1 VQGAPQAEPCDE
13 AIAGSRVLAAGAVVL
28 DAGARILLV
37 RRGRSP
43 SAGEWTLPGGRVEAG
58 ESPEAAVVREL
69 REETAIEARVV
80 ALLCV
85 VTIVRDDVVYTIH
98 EFLMAPQGDA
108 PPRAGD
114 DAAEAR
120 WASREDVDALGVR
133 SDAIAVI
140 DRGLALHRAKGT
152 SAPAA

>member
-1 VQGAPQAEPCDE
+1 
-13 AIAGSRVLAAGAVVL
+13 VLAAGAVVL
-28 DAGARILLV
+28 DAGERILLV
-37 RRGRSP
+37 RRGHSP

-80 ALLCV
+80 ALLGV
-85 VTIVRDDVVYTIH
+85 VTIVRDDVVYSIH
-98 EFLMAPQGDA
+98 EFLMAPQGDER
-108 PPRAGD
+108 PRAGD

-120 WASREDVDALGVR
+120 WATREDLDALGVR

-140 DRGLALHRAKGT
+140 DDGLSLNRTRGT
-152 SAPAA
+152 SAPVA

>member
-1 VQGAPQAEPCDE
+1 MQGPPQAEPCDE
-13 AIAGSRVLAAGAVVL
+13 AIAGTGVLAAGAVVL
-28 DAGARILLV
+28 DAGERVLLV
-37 RRGRSP
+37 RRGRAP

-80 ALLCV
+80 ALLGV
-85 VTIVRDDVVYTIH
+85 VTIARDDVVYSIH
-98 EFLMAPQGDA
+98 EFLMAPQGDG

-114 DAAEAR
+114 DAADAR
-120 WASREDVDALGVR
+120 WATREDLDALGVR

-140 DRGLALHRAKGT
+140 DRALSLNRA
-152 SAPAA
+152 

>member
-1 VQGAPQAEPCDE
+1 MPGSPQAEPCDG
-13 AIAGSRVLAAGAVVL
+13 AIAGSAVLAAGAVVL
-28 DAGARILLV
+28 DDGERILLV

-69 REETAIEARVV
+69 REETALEARVV
-80 ALLCV
+80 ALLGV
-85 VTIVRDDVVYTIH
+85 VTIVRDDVVYAIH
-98 EFLMAPQGDA
+98 EFLVAPQGDE

-120 WASREDVDALGVR
+120 WVTREDLDALGVR

-140 DRGLALHRAKGT
+140 DRGLSLRRT
-152 SAPAA
+152 SAPVA

>member
-1 VQGAPQAEPCDE
+1 MPGSPQAEPCDE
-13 AIAGSRVLAAGAVVL
+13 AIPGSSVLAAGAVVL
-28 DAGARILLV
+28 DAGERILLV

-69 REETAIEARVV
+69 REETAIEGRVV
-80 ALLCV
+80 APLGV
-85 VTIVRDDVVYTIH
+85 VTIVRDDVVYSIH
-98 EFLMAPQGDA
+98 EFLVAPQSDE

-120 WASREDVDALGVR
+120 WATREDLDLLGVR
-133 SDAIAVI
+133 PDAIAVI
-140 DRGLALHRAKGT
+140 DRGLSLRRTRKT